1 MALWIIL
8 VLGWLFVLLLA
19 LSLIRIAGYT
29 EKKIRSRA
37 QNHRPRDRDD
47 QAA

>member
-8 VLGWLFVLLLA
+8 VLGWILVLALA
-19 LSLIRIAGYT
+19 LSLVRLAGYT
-29 EKKIRSRA
+29 EKKIRNRV
-37 QNHRPRDRDD
+37 QQRPRGRDD